1 MVRSLS
7 PALTTALN
15 GLTRVPALTLTIEDH
30 VLHYAPYQHPGS
42 ADGWNDACLAGD
54 NSLVRVQVTRGGFGF
69 TSNFQ
74 VQRITDPAQAAQW
87 TTWTTLPGAASLIFE
102 DGSCTIS
109 NSAGTLRAF
118 AQRGTG
124 GNDLWA
130 WTSLDNGMTWT
141 GPVSV
146 VVPPGGALIKG
157 IGSAGNNDVFFLYDV
172 AGGEAMGCSFYSG
185 GSWSA
190 LATWSLP
197 PITGGAGVAAVF
209 ASALYT
215 LVYSDGYSLFTCS
228 FNPASGIW
236 SAGPVIASST
246 SSAIGR
252 VSPRL
257 SQANGLY
264 TLTCIEYDTGAL
276 TGSVYS
282 YPRLRQS
289 VDLQHWS
296 EGRIL
301 HDLPSTYGAIAVN
314 WPLPPAG
321 SAGARAYVLTLP
333 AIYSAPLFQ
342 TGNPAQYLDASAT
355 VLSYT
360 RLERPGKPA
369 TLEVLLDNTQ
379 GRYNALVTPV
389 NAAGNYQPI
398 GLNAS
403 LVLSEGYF
411 TGSPPVTPAVVKAGT
426 YHLAQIQ
433 FVRAPASNHL
443 RLVAFDLSRNLDLV
457 ARYQQTYTGQTL
469 GYLIVE
475 IAARAGLFS
484 IVLPATSQIAQVVS
498 AFVHQAGQ
506 TYRHALD
513 ELCAVYG
520 LVYFLDQ
527 DETLQI
533 RELAGSDPSV
543 WSYQPEIEMVSF
555 GSTDQRA
562 NHIIVSGKP
571 PAGSVSAALTT
582 GESFDDAQMHLI
594 GLERLMHHV
603 DPKLSTAV
611 QCAQKASFLLAQET
625 RAQVVHSVTA
635 PLNPA
640 LQLFDG
646 LTLTD
651 SIAPAGSGQ
660 SSLCRVLSLR
670 AHYDARHGLDE
681 MQIEL
686 EGL

>member
-1 MVRSLS
+1 MVRSLG
-7 PALTTALN
+7 PVLTTALN
-15 GLTRVPALTLTIEDH
+15 GLTRVPSLALTVEDH
-30 VLHYAPYQHPGS
+30 VLHYSPYQSPGG

-74 VQRITDPAQAAQW
+74 VQRVTDPAQATQW
-87 TTWTTLPGAASLIFE
+87 TIWTTLPGSAGLIFE
-102 DGSCTIS
+102 DGSCAVS

-130 WTSLDNGMTWT
+130 WTSLDNGVSWT

-146 VVPPGGALIKG
+146 VTPPGGALIKG

-172 AGGEAMGCSFYSG
+172 SGGEAMGCCFYSG
-185 GSWSA
+185 GSWSI
-190 LATWSLP
+190 LTTWSLS
-197 PITGGAGVAAVF
+197 PIAGGAGVAAVF

-228 FNPASGIW
+228 FNPTGSLW
-236 SAGPVIASST
+236 SAGPVIASSA

-257 SQANGLY
+257 ALANGLY

-289 VDLQHWS
+289 ADLLHWS

-301 HDLPSTYGAIAVN
+301 HDLPSTYGAAAVN
-314 WPLPPAG
+314 WPSPPAG

-333 AIYSAPLFQ
+333 TIYSAPLFQ
-342 TGNPAQYLDASAT
+342 TGNPAQSLDVSTT

-360 RLERPGKPA
+360 RQERPGKPA
-369 TLEVLLDNTQ
+369 RLEVLLDNTR
-379 GRYNALVTPV
+379 GRYNGLVTPV
-389 NAAGNYQPI
+389 NATGNYQPV

-403 LVLSEGYF
+403 LVLSEGYL
-411 TGSPPVTPAVVKAGT
+411 TGSPPVTPAVVKVGT
-426 YHLAQIQ
+426 YHLEQIQ
-433 FVRAPASNHL
+433 FVRAPEANYL
-443 RLVAFDLSRNLDLV
+443 RLLAFDFSRNLDLV
-457 ARYQQTYTGQTL
+457 ARYQQSYVGQTL
-469 GYLIVE
+469 GYLITE

-484 IVLPATSQIAQVVS
+484 IVLPTTSQIAQVVP

-513 ELCAVYG
+513 ELCTVYG

-527 DETLQI
+527 DEALQI
-533 RELAGSDPSV
+533 RELASSDPSV
-543 WSYQPEIEMVSF
+543 WSYQPEVETVSF

-562 NHIIVSGKP
+562 NHVIVSGKP
-571 PAGSVSAALTT
+571 PAGSAPAALTT
-582 GESFDDAQMHLI
+582 GESFDDAHMRLV
-594 GLERLMHHV
+594 GLERLLHHV
-603 DPKLSTAV
+603 DPKLSTTV
-611 QCAQKASFLLAQET
+611 QCSQKASFLLAQQT
-625 RAQVVHSVTA
+625 RAQVVHSVTV

-651 SIAPAGSGQ
+651 TVAPVGSGQ
-660 SSLCRVLSLR
+660 TSLCRVLSLR
-670 AHYDARHGLDE
+670 THYDALHSLNE
-681 MQIEL
+681 MQMTL

>member
-15 GLTRVPALTLTIEDH
+15 GLTRVPSLALTIEDH
-30 VLHYAPYQHPGS
+30 VLHYAPYQSPGS
-42 ADGWNDACLAGD
+42 ADAWNDACLAGD
-54 NSLVRVQVTRGGFGF
+54 GSLVRVQVTRGGFGF
-69 TSNFQ
+69 TSDLQ
-74 VQRITDPAQAAQW
+74 VQRITDPTQAAQW
-87 TTWTTLPGAASLIFE
+87 MTWTTLPGAAGLIFE
-102 DGSCTIS
+102 DGSCAVS

-130 WTSLDNGMTWT
+130 WTSLDNGLTWT

-146 VVPPGGALIKG
+146 VSPPGGALIKG
-157 IGSAGNNDVFFLYDV
+157 IGSAGNHDVFFLYDV
-172 AGGEAMGCSFYSG
+172 SGGEAMGCCFYSG

-190 LATWSLP
+190 LTTWSLP
-197 PITGGAGVAAVF
+197 PIAGGAGVAAMF

-215 LVYSDGYSLFTCS
+215 LIYSDGYSLFTCS
-228 FNPASGIW
+228 FNPTGSVW
-236 SAGPVIASST
+236 SVGPVIASST

-252 VSPRL
+252 ISPRL

-264 TLTCIEYDTGAL
+264 TLACIEYDTGTL

-289 VDLQHWS
+289 ADLQHWS
-296 EGRIL
+296 EGLIL
-301 HDLPSTYGAIAVN
+301 HDLPSTYGAIALS
-314 WPLPPAG
+314 WPAPPAG

-333 AIYSAPLFQ
+333 TIYSASLFQ
-342 TGNPAQYLDASAT
+342 TSNPAQYLDVSAS

-360 RLERPGKPA
+360 RLEQSGKPA
-369 TLEVLLDNTQ
+369 RLEVLLDNTQ

-389 NAAGNYQPI
+389 NAAGSYQPI

-403 LVLSEGYF
+403 LVLSEGYC
-411 TGSPPVTPAVVKAGT
+411 TGSPPVTPAVVKVGT
-426 YHLAQIQ
+426 YRLAQFH
-433 FVRAPASNHL
+433 FVRAPEANHL

-457 ARYQQTYTGQTL
+457 ARYQQTYAGQTL
-469 GYLIVE
+469 GYLLAE
-475 IAARAGLFS
+475 IAARAGLFT
-484 IVLPATSQIAQVVS
+484 IVLPTTSQIAQVVPV
-498 AFVHQAGQ
+498 FVLQAGQ

-513 ELCAVYG
+513 ELCSIYG

-527 DETLQI
+527 DETLQV
-533 RELAGSDPSV
+533 RELASSDPSV
-543 WSYQPEIEMVSF
+543 WSYQPEIETVSF

-562 NHIIVSGKP
+562 NHVIVSGKP
-571 PAGSVSAALTT
+571 PIGPAPAALTT
-582 GESFDDAQMHLI
+582 GESFDDAHMRLI
-594 GLERLMHHV
+594 GLERLLHHV
-603 DPKLSTAV
+603 DPKLSTTV
-611 QCAQKASFLLAQET
+611 QCAQKASFLLAQEA
-625 RAQVVHSVTA
+625 RAQVVHSVTV

-646 LTLTD
+646 LTLSD
-651 SIAPAGSGQ
+651 SAVPAGSGQ
-660 SSLCRVLSLR
+660 SSLCRMLSLR
-670 AHYDARHGLDE
+670 AHYDARHGLNE
-681 MQIEL
+681 MQMEL